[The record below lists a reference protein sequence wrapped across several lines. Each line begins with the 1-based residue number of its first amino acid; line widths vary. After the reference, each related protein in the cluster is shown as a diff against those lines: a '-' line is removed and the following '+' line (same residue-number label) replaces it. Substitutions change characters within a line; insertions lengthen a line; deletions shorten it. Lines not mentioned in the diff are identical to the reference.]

1 MNTLIAGRIHYQQV
15 EFATNQPQISYPL
28 FLCYQETGAQAHIS
42 RGIIVSRM
50 QSPMAQTHISQILRS
65 GTPNMDA
72 KPDDGLT

>member
-42 RGIIVSRM
+42 REIIVSRM
-50 QSPMAQTHISQILRS
+50 QSPMAQTHIV
-65 GTPNMDA
+65 PNT
-72 KPDDGLT
+72 KIWHTKYGCKTR